1 MFDYTNFFE
10 ETENDRTVLSFSDIV
25 ALGTVDIPVM
35 TLYFVLSDR
44 DETRNYKWF
53 SFFGNCVLHSRMY
66 DDKLDHRKVIEKM
79 IELRFTKKMI
89 DMMMSAFVSSLV
101 FDLENDDTLVVLF
114 HVAQCKTIDDLKQ
127 YLLEEK
133 GNRK

>member
-1 MFDYTNFFE
+1 
-10 ETENDRTVLSFSDIV
+10 
-25 ALGTVDIPVM
+25 
-35 TLYFVLSDR
+35 
-44 DETRNYKWF
+44 
-53 SFFGNCVLHSRMY
+53 
-66 DDKLDHRKVIEKM
+66 M

-114 HVAQCKTIDDLKQ
+114 HVAQCKTIDDVKQ